1 MLLPA
6 QTQAY
11 EFKFRER
18 PFLKGIPDTLLVSV
32 CIHVIYT
39 HTQSTH
45 KHTMLHTHSK
55 HGYTIF
61 THTHIPHTHICI
73 YTYTTHIP

>member
-11 EFKFRER
+11 ELKFRER
-18 PFLKGIPDTLLVSV
+18 PFLKGIPDTLLVSA
-32 CIHVIYT
+32 CTHVIYT
-39 HTQSTH
+39 HTQSIH
-45 KHTMLHTHSK
+45 KHTMLHTHAK

-61 THTHIPHTHICI
+61 THTHHVHTYAYIH
-73 YTYTTHIP
+73 TP